1 MRLTALISG
10 LLMAGA
16 YARLHEVVVFRSE
29 MGKSFLLINPR
40 ESLFWLSHYLLLV
53 PGLLLIGWAISPWI
67 QRHVLPRLSSF
78 RSEHQDADSSV
89 SPARSSAFKKTLLA
103 VGLGT
108 LLFLLAAVGRTL
120 FLLDLPITND
130 EYTILFGA
138 QILLQGS
145 VTAPDIDPAYGF
157 SMPWVFRLD
166 GRIAS
171 MDFPGTILLTA
182 FGLLTGLEELLF
194 FFLAAFSGTALI
206 FACGRTG
213 GRRGLAWAAI
223 FWILSPMVTTL
234 SMTMHSHLV
243 SRSFVALAFALYL
256 LAVENDRNGRAVD
269 PRWMPWLGAGIG
281 LCAAAGFVSRP
292 AEVATVL
299 APMALDL
306 LWRAWQ
312 QHRGEITAKGI
323 KVLAAAAA
331 LSSLVGPALMGWWN
345 LQTTGQWTVSARVL
359 LNSSL
364 DDPLWPA
371 IWERLGENLGFNLMM
386 LNLWFLGPLGAI
398 LALLALGFGSRLAKV
413 CGAGV
418 ACQLLMALL
427 HDSTGIRI
435 VGPIHY
441 SEAAVPLLILAMI
454 GLGVAADCLRRLEV
468 LDPATLKATS
478 GALITAYLLSLV
490 VWTGVHTGSLIDQAV
505 IHQTPLN
512 AVAGLKQAIVIADRP
527 SDLWFS
533 RPEIQDVSSWLA
545 DLPHP
550 DPALENDV
558 LFAYPEADLELL
570 RQDFPDRRF
579 YRMTYHSEGELVRV
593 RPLP

>member
-1 MRLTALISG
+1 MRLTALVSG
-10 LLMAGA
+10 ILMAGA
-16 YARLHEVVVFRSE
+16 YARLHEAVVFRSE
-29 MGKSFLLINPR
+29 MGKSFLLVNPR

-53 PGLLLIGWAISPWI
+53 PGLLLIGWALSPWI
-67 QRHVLPRLSSF
+67 QRHLLPRL
-78 RSEHQDADSSV
+78 DSLLPKQVDDGSD
-89 SPARSSAFKKTLLA
+89 STPRSSAFKKTLLA
-103 VGLGT
+103 VGLCT
-108 LLFLLAAVGRTL
+108 LLFLFAAVGRTL

-157 SMPWVFRLD
+157 SMPWVFRQD
-166 GRIAS
+166 GRISS

-182 FGLLTGLEELLF
+182 LGLLTGLEELLF
-194 FFLAAFSGTALI
+194 FFLAALSGTALI
-206 FACGRTG
+206 FACGRIG
-213 GRRGLAWAAI
+213 GSRGLAWAAI
-223 FWILSPMVTTL
+223 FWILSPMVSTL
-234 SMTMHSHLV
+234 SMTLHSHLV
-243 SRSFVALAFALYL
+243 SRSFVALAFSLYL
-256 LAVENDRNGRAVD
+256 LAVENDRDGRAVD
-269 PRWMPWLGAGIG
+269 PRCMPWLGMGIG

-299 APMALDL
+299 APMGLDL
-306 LWRAWQ
+306 LWRAWR
-312 QHRGEITAKGI
+312 QHREGSGEKGLKI
-323 KVLAAAAA
+323 LAMAAA
-331 LSSLVGPALMGWWN
+331 LSSLVGPALMAWWN
-345 LQTTGQWTVSARVL
+345 LQTTGQWSVSARVL

-371 IWERLGENLGFNLMM
+371 VWERLGENLGFNLMM
-386 LNLWFLGPLGAI
+386 LNLWFLGPLGVV
-398 LALLALGFGSRLAKV
+398 LALLALGSGRHLAKV

-418 ACQLLMALL
+418 ACQLLMALM

-441 SEAAVPLLILAMI
+441 SEAAVPLLILAV
-454 GLGVAADCLRRLEV
+454 LGIRVAVDWMRRLDA
-468 LDPATLKATS
+468 LDPAPLKATS
-478 GALITAYLLSLV
+478 GTLIVAYLLGLV
-490 VWTGVHTGSLIDQAV
+490 IWTGVHTGSLIDQAV
-505 IHQTPLN
+505 IHQTPLR

-570 RQDFPDRRF
+570 RRDFPDRRF

>member
-1 MRLTALISG
+1 MRWTALISG
-10 LLMAGA
+10 ALLAAA
-16 YARLHEVVVFRSE
+16 YARLHEAVVFRSE

-53 PGLLLIGWAISPWI
+53 PGLLLMGWALSPWI
-67 QRHVLPRLSSF
+67 QRWILPRLTSLA
-78 RSEHQDADSSV
+78 RGRDDA
-89 SPARSSAFKKTLLA
+89 PASAPADEQGSTLRKILFA
-103 VGLGT
+103 IGLGT
-108 LLFLLAAVGRTL
+108 LLFLSAAVGRTL

-157 SMPWVFRLD
+157 SMPWVFRQD
-166 GRIAS
+166 GRISS

-194 FFLAAFSGTALI
+194 FFLAASSGVALV
-206 FACGRTG
+206 FACGRIG
-213 GRRGLAWAAI
+213 GRRSLAWAAI
-223 FWILSPMVTTL
+223 FWLISPMVTTL
-234 SMTMHSHLV
+234 SMTLHSHLV

-256 LAVENDRNGRAVD
+256 IAVERGGDDRSTDR
-269 PRWMPWLGAGIG
+269 RWMPWLGAGIG

-306 LWRAWQ
+306 LWRARKK
-312 QHRGEITAKGI
+312 HHGTRA
-323 KVLAAAAA
+323 LAAAAA
-331 LSSLVGPALMGWWN
+331 LTSMAGPALMGWWN

-371 IWERLGENLGFNLMM
+371 VWERLGENLGFNLMM
-386 LNLWFLGPLGAI
+386 LNLWFLGPLGVI
-398 LALLALGFGSRLAKV
+398 LALLALGSGSRLAKV
-413 CGAGV
+413 CGAAV

-441 SEAAVPLLILAMI
+441 SEAAVPLLILAV
-454 GLGVAADCLRRLEV
+454 LGMDRACRL
-468 LDPATLKATS
+468 LKQLEKTELAPLKSTPI
-478 GALITAYLLSLV
+478 ALMTAYLLSLAT
-490 VWTGVHTGSLIDQAV
+490 WTGVHTGSLIDQAV
-505 IHQTPLN
+505 IHRTPLA
-512 AVAGLKQAIVIADRP
+512 AVADLKQAIVIADRP
-527 SDLWFS
+527 PALWFS
-533 RPEIQDVSSWLA
+533 RQKIQDVSSWLA

-550 DPALENDV
+550 DPGLQNEV
-558 LFAYPEADLELL
+558 LFAYPEADIELL
-570 RQDFPDRRF
+570 RRDFPDRRL
-579 YRMTYHSEGELVRV
+579 YRMTYHPEGELVRV